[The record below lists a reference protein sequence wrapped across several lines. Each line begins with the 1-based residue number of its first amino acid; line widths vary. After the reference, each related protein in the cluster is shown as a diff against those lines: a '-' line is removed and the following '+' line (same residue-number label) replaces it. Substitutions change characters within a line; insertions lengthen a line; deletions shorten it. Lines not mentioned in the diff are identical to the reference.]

1 MKKKIPKFKNE
12 AEERLFWQK
21 HDSSEY
27 VDWFDAKNV
36 VMPKLDEAVKS
47 CFQALQGHISERNF
61 ALALSSVISLPDALA
76 NEAVMTLVPECPL
89 KSLVGRF
96 AAISLV
102 T

>member
-1 MKKKIPKFKNE
+1 MQNSVFESFYGFIKI
-12 AEERLFWQK
+12 
-21 HDSSEY
+21 
-27 VDWFDAKNV
+27 
-36 VMPKLDEAVKS
+36 DETVKS

>member
-1 MKKKIPKFKNE
+1 LKAFFLNGN
-12 AEERLFWQK
+12 
-21 HDSSEY
+21 
-27 VDWFDAKNV
+27 FDE
-36 VMPKLDEAVKS
+36 PVKS

>member
-27 VDWFDAKNV
+27 VDWSDAKNV

-47 CFQALQGHISERNF
+47 QKTDGFVER
-61 ALALSSVISLPDALA
+61 SSSRRA
-76 NEAVMTLVPECPL
+76 NLEE
-89 KSLVGRF
+89 
-96 AAISLV
+96 
-102 T
+102 